1 MTINI
6 NMNVVFYW
14 ILFGLIAGGIAEFM
28 VPSTHGG
35 IIGSI
40 ILGILGAIVGGVLGQ
55 IFFGVG
61 ITGFN
66 LVSFALAIAGSLI
79 LLFIG
84 RVVL

>member
-6 NMNVVFYW
+6 NMNVIFYW
-14 ILFGLIAGGIAEFM
+14 MLFGLIAGTIAEFIA
-28 VPSTHGG
+28 PSPRAG

-40 ILGILGAIVGGVLGQ
+40 ILGIVGAIVGGVFGQ

-66 LVSFALAIAGSLI
+66 LASFLLAIGGSLI
-79 LLFIG
+79 VLFIG
-84 RVVL
+84 RLTI